1 MYICQKIFGIQL
13 GTYLKKLKNNNMIRL
28 FDVQNN
34 KVIPTEHC
42 HALPFLKVLMTTYPK
57 TYMHVYQYL
66 FYMSCPNPDLN
77 PFFNLPEHDKE
88 DIIIEEIGLEES
100 PEDSKI
106 RYALEMCKKMYET
119 PTYRAY
125 VGIKSMLDRLA
136 TYMQVTAIEH
146 GRDGNINSMVN
157 AAAKFDQIRQSYKG
171 ALVDMKEEQ
180 ESSVR
185 GGAGLA
191 YDQL

>member
-1 MYICQKIFGIQL
+1 
-13 GTYLKKLKNNNMIRL
+13 MIVKL
-28 FDVQNN
+28 FDIQNN
-34 KVIPTEHC
+34 SLILTEHC
-42 HALPFLKVLMTTYPK
+42 YALPFLKKVMDEYPN
-57 TYMHVYQYL
+57 THLDVYKYI

-77 PFFNLPEHDKE
+77 PFFNLPENEKE

-100 PEDSKI
+100 VEDGTI
-106 RYALEMCKKMYET
+106 RYALDMCKKLYET

-136 TYMQVTAIEH
+136 KYMEVTAIEH

-157 AAAKFDQIRQSYKG
+157 AAAKFESIRQSYKG
-171 ALVDMKEEQ
+171 AFSDMKQEQ

-191 YDQL
+191 YDQM

>member
-1 MYICQKIFGIQL
+1 
-13 GTYLKKLKNNNMIRL
+13 MIVKL
-28 FDVQNN
+28 FDIQNN
-34 KVIPTEHC
+34 SLILTEHC
-42 HALPFLKVLMTTYPK
+42 YALPFLKKVMDEYPD
-57 TYMHVYQYL
+57 THLDVYKYI

-77 PFFNLPEHDKE
+77 PFFNLPENEKE

-100 PEDSKI
+100 VEDGTI
-106 RYALEMCKKMYET
+106 RYALDMCKKIYET

-136 TYMQVTAIEH
+136 KYMEVTAIEH

-157 AAAKFDQIRQSYKG
+157 AAAKFESIRQSYKG
-171 ALVDMKEEQ
+171 AFSDMKQEQ

-191 YDQL
+191 YDQM

>member
-1 MYICQKIFGIQL
+1 M
-13 GTYLKKLKNNNMIRL
+13 
-28 FDVQNN
+28 
-34 KVIPTEHC
+34 
-42 HALPFLKVLMTTYPK
+42 
-57 TYMHVYQYL
+57 
-66 FYMSCPNPDLN
+66 
-77 PFFNLPEHDKE
+77 PEHEKE

-106 RYALEMCKKMYET
+106 RYGMDMCKKLYET

-136 TYMQVTAIEH
+136 KYMEVTAIEH
-146 GRDGNINSMVN
+146 GRDGNMNSMIN
-157 AAAKFDQIRQSYKG
+157 AAAKFEQIRQSYKG
-171 ALVDMKEEQ
+171 AFTDMRNEQ

-191 YDQL
+191 YDQM